1 MEVIAVPSHR
11 PLTPKTNPARHAVPR
26 TWGPEQIMQSAGR
39 RPAEIRD
46 AEHESGRGR
55 FVPTVPVGHT
65 LYTTEEDKIM
75 SERDGYGP
83 VVPWWVA
90 ATRPTPESV
99 RLR

>member
-1 MEVIAVPSHR
+1 
-11 PLTPKTNPARHAVPR
+11 
-26 TWGPEQIMQSAGR
+26 MQSAGGG
-39 RPAEIRD
+39 PEIRD
-46 AEHESGRGR
+46 AEHESDRGR

-90 ATRPTPESV
+90 APPPDPGGGASTVSQLVVASRAV
-99 RLR
+99 